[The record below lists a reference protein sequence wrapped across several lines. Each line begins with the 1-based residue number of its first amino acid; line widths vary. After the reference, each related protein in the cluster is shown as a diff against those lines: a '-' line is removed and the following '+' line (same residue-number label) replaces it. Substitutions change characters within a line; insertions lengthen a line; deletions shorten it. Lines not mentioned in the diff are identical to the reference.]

1 MFIQINRSFLKMLQN
16 SIQEERRFVYSN
28 IGRAFLSIKRTQ
40 EMKKITVF
48 YIQQYGMVM

>member
-1 MFIQINRSFLKMLQN
+1 MFIQINRSFLEMLQN
-16 SIQEERRFVYSN
+16 STEEERRFVYSD

-48 YIQQYGMVM
+48 YIQQYGLVL